1 MVDGM
6 ASGTGVRD
14 AVAGGYLTLTTLPL
28 TPSLLADIEQWRSH
42 YRKAHHVGFIDNQV
56 VTLLDAD
63 GLELAERLASELP
76 GTKVGYFSD
85 ARAKVIQHP
94 I

>member
-6 ASGTGVRD
+6 VSGTGVRD
-14 AVAGGYLTLTTLPL
+14 AVAGGYLTLTTLPI
-28 TPSLLADIEQWRSH
+28 SLSLQADIEQWQSR
-42 YRKAHHVGFIDNQV
+42 YRDAHHVGFADDET
-56 VTLLDAD
+56 VTPLDAD
-63 GLELAERLASELP
+63 GLTLAKRLASELP
-76 GTKVGYFSD
+76 ETKVGYFSD

>member
-6 ASGTGVRD
+6 VSGTGVRD
-14 AVAGGYLTLTTLPL
+14 AVEGGYLTLTTLPL
-28 TPSLLADIEQWRSH
+28 SPLLPADIEKWQGR
-42 YRKAHHVGFIDNQV
+42 YREAHHTSFIDKKA

-63 GLELAERLASELP
+63 GLEFAARLAFELP